1 MGLGG
6 WGREGWLVGM
16 AGRGMVGWES
26 GLGECEGRVWVGGW
40 CRKGGAGREDF
51 I

>member
-6 WGREGWLVGM
+6 WGREGWLGGM

-26 GLGECEGRVWVGGW
+26 GLGEGEGRVWVGGW
-40 CRKGGAGREDF
+40 CWEGGAGREDC